1 MRRCIALPERLRTL
15 REVVAELT
23 AVVCHQRAV
32 LVVLV
37 HETRAAEVLHQSLL
51 ALYARV
57 GDFAHLVA
65 LVALPALSGEVLD
78 QRNNVARVF
87 QIQERIPQIAIVVTE
102 VDGQVEKVIG
112 AGMVHVD
119 ELQQR

>member
-1 MRRCIALPERLRTL
+1 MS
-15 REVVAELT
+15 RE
-23 AVVCHQRAV
+23 QRKC
-32 LVVLV
+32 
-37 HETRAAEVLHQSLL
+37 SIK
-51 ALYARV
+51 

-65 LVALPALSGEVLD
+65 LVALPALAGEVLD
-78 QRNNVARVF
+78 QRYNVARVF
-87 QIQERIPQIAIVVTE
+87 QIQESIPQIAIVVTE